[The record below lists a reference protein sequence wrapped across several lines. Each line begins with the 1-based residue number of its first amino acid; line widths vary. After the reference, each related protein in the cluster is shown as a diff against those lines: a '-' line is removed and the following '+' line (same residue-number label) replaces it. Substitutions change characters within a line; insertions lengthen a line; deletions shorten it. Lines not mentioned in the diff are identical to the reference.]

1 MTLMDGVTI
10 TADDNNDDDDES
22 FNTTSIYAYPYIL
35 VVLIVSSW

>member
-1 MTLMDGVTI
+1 MALMDGVTI
-10 TADDNNDDDDES
+10 TADDNNDDDES